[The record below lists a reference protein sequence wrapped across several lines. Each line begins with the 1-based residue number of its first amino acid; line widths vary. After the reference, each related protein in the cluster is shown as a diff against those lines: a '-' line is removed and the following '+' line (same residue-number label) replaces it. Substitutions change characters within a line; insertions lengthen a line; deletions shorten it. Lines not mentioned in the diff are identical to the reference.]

1 MKIWMLTMDLIHY
14 KYFIHV
20 MKLTVYMS
28 TASNKDVN
36 QPASASSLISVFV
49 IRCLDTGRL

>member
-1 MKIWMLTMDLIHY
+1 MLTMDFIHY

-20 MKLTVYMS
+20 MRLIVYMS
-28 TASNKDVN
+28 IASNKDVD

-49 IRCLDTGRL
+49 IRCLDTCRL